1 MCFKKEFTRG
11 VKCQIDLVISGQPKE
26 TNTSLGGKD
35 RYDRCTVRWDVQ
47 LRTHQPRTRRQ
58 WPRNILCSV
67 LAILMP
73 ARTVRNG
80 VVFRASKEVVMGLG
94 EGGGWEAEKDGGRRV
109 IVFYIL

>member
-1 MCFKKEFTRG
+1 
-11 VKCQIDLVISGQPKE
+11 
-26 TNTSLGGKD
+26 
-35 RYDRCTVRWDVQ
+35 
-47 LRTHQPRTRRQ
+47 
-58 WPRNILCSV
+58 
-67 LAILMP
+67 MP